1 MTNPPNLFN
10 FATGELSQDAF
21 LCWLSEWGNAD
32 LSSVDKS
39 LNRVSRE
46 FLAMLCQHQFSPDD
60 IKTVEA
66 RCQYLKTDV
75 LIDIELRDSAEKH
88 LILIEDKTTTS
99 HHSNQLNRYKDS
111 IEEDLK
117 TGRYS
122 SASRKLHLIYYKTT
136 DHITRELFG
145 FKNIERRDVLPIF
158 ETSHAKK
165 VKNQIFVDYAS
176 RLRRMEDDSLA
187 YKTIPHQKWEYSQWS
202 GFFKAFCETLGGD
215 ANFGYVPNRSGG
227 FIGAWFGGVK
237 CAGLNDGEGLY
248 FQINAFPKPQN
259 SSEEENSRCELTLRV
274 ASPEK
279 AQTISLK
286 NTVLPVLEKLFNEAN
301 IEIDTKNI
309 QPGRSMRILSILEQ
323 GIGDGP
329 NKAENYATKLLHIIK
344 IVKRIQID

>member
-1 MTNPPNLFN
+1 MTNPPNLFD

-32 LSSVDKS
+32 LSSVDDA

-46 FLAMLCQHQFSPDD
+46 FLTMMCQYQFFPDD

-99 HHSNQLNRYKDS
+99 HHSDQLNRYKDS

-145 FKNIERRDVLPIF
+145 FKNIERCDVLPIF

-165 VKNQIFVDYAS
+165 VKNQIFVDYVS

-187 YKTIPHQKWEYSQWS
+187 YKIIPHQKWKYGQWS
-202 GFFKAFCETLGGD
+202 GFFKALCETLGGD

-248 FQINAFPKPQN
+248 FQINAFPKPQV
-259 SSEEENSRCELTLRV
+259 SGEEKNSRYELTLRV

-279 AQTISLK
+279 EQTIALK
-286 NTVLPVLEKLFNEAN
+286 NRALPIVIDALREAG
-301 IEIDTKNI
+301 IKCDTKNI
-309 QPGRSMRILSILEQ
+309 RPGRSMRILSILEQ
-323 GIGDGP
+323 SIGDGP
-329 NKAENYATKLLHIIK
+329 YKAEDYAKKLLGIIK
-344 IVKRIQID
+344 IVERIQLD